1 MPSLKIT
8 ELDFDEI
15 KKNLKNFL
23 KSYTDENGNQVFTD
37 YEFEGSSLSVLID
50 LLAYNTHYN
59 AYYTNMLANEM
70 FLDSAIKRESV
81 VSIAKHLGYTPTSI
95 RGARAL
101 VTFDVIDPTGNPDTL
116 TLEKY
121 TPFTTTIDENS
132 LTFVNLDPITIEK
145 ENGIYRFSNVE
156 IVEGTPV
163 EYVHRVYVPGPA
175 EKYEIPNDNID
186 TTSLRVVVQNSF
198 SDTTSISFNLAEDIT
213 TVGATSNVFYLEESS
228 TGKYQIYFGDNVLGK
243 KLSPGNLIRLQYLI
257 SNGSDGNIS
266 GTIEQSFSSSAVIGG
281 GTITGEIVATQ
292 NSTGGAPK
300 ESIDSIKF
308 KAPKFFASYN
318 RAVTAM
324 DYKAIIQTNYPTIES
339 IAVWGGEDNS
349 PPIYGK
355 VFISLKPY
363 SGYTISSTIKE
374 NIKRELLANKR
385 VMSIIPEII
394 DPEFIH
400 ISLDTTIKYDKNI
413 ATISSNQIKTS
424 AETAIRNY
432 FSTNLQQFGNDFIF
446 SQLSKEIDNSDP
458 AIIGNVTKIKIQKRI
473 VPSLN
478 IDNIYDSTNPIKF
491 NNKIIPGTIQSSYFN
506 VYLDKIIYKAKIIDS
521 PNQNPANYEGT
532 GTLRL
537 LDYTGEN
544 TLISN
549 LGSINY
555 ATGEITIPVL
565 SIYGFID
572 NISDI
577 RINAE
582 SQSYDILAE
591 KNQILVIDDSTL
603 NTTSNRLTGLK
614 INVSAI

>member
-101 VTFDVIDPTGNPDTL
+101 VTFDVADPTGNPDTL